1 MAQITGIGAIITI
14 IVNIALIPVFGMKG
28 AAIATV
34 LSYGTMAVILFRV
47 AQKAMQI
54 PFGLV
59 RALGT
64 MIVVSSVVWGA
75 QEYSNVGWLTQR
87 ACRFSN
93 FSIDNVGHNSIASS

>member
-14 IVNIALIPVFGMKG
+14 IVNITLIPVFGMKG

-54 PFGLV
+54 LCLV

-64 MIVVSSVVWGA
+64 MIVVSSVVWGFNLFKCGLA
-75 QEYSNVGWLTQR
+75 YQR